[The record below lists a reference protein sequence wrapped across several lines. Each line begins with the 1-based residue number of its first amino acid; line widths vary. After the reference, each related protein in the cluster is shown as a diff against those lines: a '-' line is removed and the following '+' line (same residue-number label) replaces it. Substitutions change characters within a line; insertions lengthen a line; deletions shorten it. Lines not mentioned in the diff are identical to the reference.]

1 MSKIIFEINK
11 NFLIDDCIFISLK
24 YNSKIVTN
32 IDINNKLILI
42 ITILGKNEKWMF
54 PNTDIVNSFLSKS
67 LKTDIPKQFNVL
79 SEKVV
84 DELNKRNISPSNFN
98 INFDLILKEITKI

>member
-1 MSKIIFEINK
+1 
-11 NFLIDDCIFISLK
+11 
-24 YNSKIVTN
+24 
-32 IDINNKLILI
+32 
-42 ITILGKNEKWMF
+42 MF